1 MGSKEKEI
9 VRRLMIKHVRSRV
22 QQNEI
27 AANFVHDVRLRM
39 LTWPRGAKQAAM
51 LAADTASYAIAA
63 VLSLWV
69 LSDPVLPDFST
80 AVIVIIAVV
89 VALPVHYA
97 LGLYASIV
105 RYMGIALLAI
115 GLRATLAVS
124 IIVVATCFGL
134 GLIQAPLRVGVV
146 FWAFSLILVVG
157 GRMSARMF
165 LNRRNRNREPV
176 VIYGAGAGGA
186 QLTEALFSGDDY
198 LPVALVDEKSA
209 LHGTRIQGLKVYPAA
224 DMEDILAKTGATGLL
239 LAIPSASRR
248 RRRQVL
254 QRLSE
259 FPVHVQTMP
268 EIKDIVTGRARVDE
282 VREVDVDDLLG
293 RDPVPPMQEL
303 LEESLAG
310 KNVMITGAGGSI
322 GSELCRQI
330 LKLQPKRLICFEISE
345 PALYEI
351 DRELRKISSE
361 RGISCE
367 IISLLGNVL
376 DQDRLKDVLQAFSV
390 QTVYHAAA
398 YKHVPI
404 VEQNIIQGVL
414 NNVYGTLSA
423 ATAAAEANVEMF
435 VLISTDKAV
444 NPTSVMGATKRLAE
458 LVLQAFNTMSSPT
471 KFCMVRFGNV
481 LESSGSVVPLF
492 REQIRNGGPVTVT
505 HRDIIR
511 YFMTI
516 PEASQLV
523 IQAGS
528 MAQGGD
534 VFVLDMGKPVRI
546 EDLAHRMINLM
557 GLTVRSEDSPDG
569 DIEIEYIGLRPA
581 EKLYEELL
589 IGTNV
594 SGTEHPRIMRAN
606 EEFLPNDVLEPV
618 LAELRA
624 ASDRLDYGATREILN
639 QTVREYSPNTNI
651 DDLVW
656 AQKTAIGSTDATHT
670 VVDFPTR
677 ESQ

>member
-1 MGSKEKEI
+1 MT
-9 VRRLMIKHVRSRV
+9 KHVRSRV
-22 QQNEI
+22 PQKNI
-27 AANFVHDVRLRM
+27 AVNFVHDVRLRL

-51 LAADTASYAIAA
+51 LAADTASYTIAA

-69 LSDPVLPDFST
+69 LSDPVLSDFST
-80 AVIVIIAVV
+80 AIIVIIAIA

-115 GLRATLAVS
+115 GLRATFAVS
-124 IIVVATCFGL
+124 IIVTATCYGL

-157 GRMSARMF
+157 GRMGARMF

-209 LHGTRIQGLKVYPAA
+209 LHGTRIQGLRVYPAA
-224 DMEDILAKTGATGLL
+224 LIEDILTKTGATGLL

-351 DRELRKISSE
+351 DRDLRKISRD
-361 RGISCE
+361 RGFNCE
-367 IISLLGNVL
+367 IISLLGNVI

-423 ATAAAEANVEMF
+423 ATAAAEADVEMF

-458 LVLQAFNTMSSPT
+458 LVLQAFNTMPSAT

-557 GLTVRSEDSPDG
+557 GLTVRDEDSPDG

-594 SGTEHPRIMRAN
+594 SGTDHPRIMRAN

-624 ASDRLDYGATREILN
+624 ASDRLDYGSTREILN
-639 QTVREYSPNTNI
+639 ETVREYSPNTNI

-656 AQKTAIGSTDATHT
+656 AQKTATGPTDATHT

-677 ESQ
+677 DSQ

>member
-1 MGSKEKEI
+1 M
-9 VRRLMIKHVRSRV
+9 V
-22 QQNEI
+22 
-27 AANFVHDVRLRM
+27 
-39 LTWPRGAKQAAM
+39 
-51 LAADTASYAIAA
+51 AADASSYAIATA
-63 VLSLWV
+63 LSLWI
-69 LSDPVLPDFST
+69 LSGANLQAPATLTLLFL
-80 AVIVIIAVV
+80 AVIVSV
-89 VALPVHYA
+89 PVHY
-97 LGLYASIV
+97 LFGLYASIV

-115 GLRATLAVS
+115 GLRATLLVS
-124 IIVVATCFGL
+124 LIVVAAGYGL
-134 GLIQAPLRVGVV
+134 GIVQSPLRVGIV

-186 QLTEALFSGDDY
+186 QLAEALFSGDDY
-198 LPVALVDEKSA
+198 LPVALIDEKSS
-209 LHGTRIQGLKVYPAA
+209 LHGTRIQGLKVYPAT
-224 DMEDILAKTGATGLL
+224 DLEKIVAKTDATGIL

-254 QRLSE
+254 QRLSD

-268 EIKDIVTGRARVDE
+268 EIKDIVTGKARVDE
-282 VREVDVDDLLG
+282 VRDVNVEDLLG
-293 RDPVPPMQEL
+293 RDAVPPIQKL
-303 LEESLAG
+303 LEASLAG

-330 LKLQPKRLICFEISE
+330 LQLRPKRLICFEMSE

-351 DRELRKISSE
+351 DRELRSIANE
-361 RGISCE
+361 GEISCE
-367 IISLLGNVL
+367 IVPLLGNVL
-376 DQDRLKDVLQAFSV
+376 DQDRFKEALQAFSV

-404 VEQNIIQGVL
+404 VEQNVFQGVL
-414 NNVYGTLSA
+414 NNVFGTLSA
-423 ATAAAEANVEMF
+423 ATAAVEANVESF

-458 LVLQAFNTMSSPT
+458 LVLQALNTAPT
-471 KFCMVRFGNV
+471 ATNFCMVRFGNV

-511 YFMTI
+511 FFMTI

-528 MAQGGD
+528 MAKGGD

-557 GLTVRSEDSPDG
+557 GLTVRDEDSPDG
-569 DIEIEYIGLRPA
+569 DIEIQY
-581 EKLYEELL
+581 
-589 IGTNV
+589 
-594 SGTEHPRIMRAN
+594 
-606 EEFLPNDVLEPV
+606 
-618 LAELRA
+618 
-624 ASDRLDYGATREILN
+624 
-639 QTVREYSPNTNI
+639 
-651 DDLVW
+651 
-656 AQKTAIGSTDATHT
+656 
-670 VVDFPTR
+670 
-677 ESQ
+677 